1 MSVLDS
7 IWSPDQELNVK
18 FRGLMDVDGLYK
30 VMYNW
35 FDARKFEWHEPNIKD
50 KHPTQGDEQE
60 IKIMAYR
67 NDTDF
72 FRVVYNIFIHTWD
85 LTPVQVNKD
94 GKKKLLEKGRI
105 KISIGVAFEYDY
117 ENKWEGTRMH
127 TTLRDFYIKYIM
139 LRKIQVYADKIE
151 YEAHNLQETIK
162 QWLDMQARGNQF
174 ADVWEG

>member
-1 MSVLDS
+1 
-7 IWSPDQELNVK
+7 
-18 FRGLMDVDGLYK
+18 
-30 VMYNW
+30 
-35 FDARKFEWHEPNIKD
+35 
-50 KHPTQGDEQE
+50 
-60 IKIMAYR
+60 MAYR

-85 LTPVQVNKD
+85 LIPVQVNKD